1 MFEPEVTKRVKLI
14 HSANP
19 EDKQLENDN
28 RPNDLMQW
36 LIDQASHST
45 DPIHMS
51 PLNLYNKLVLFNL
64 FATKTL
70 PTFPTPYPNPF
81 L

>member
-1 MFEPEVTKRVKLI
+1 MPILSLTIWYWRQRVVRMFEPEVTKRVKLI

-45 DPIHMS
+45 DPIH
-51 PLNLYNKLVLFNL
+51 
-64 FATKTL
+64 
-70 PTFPTPYPNPF
+70 
-81 L
+81 